1 MTVRIEPARPEDV
14 PMILMLI
21 RELAEFERLLHEVT
35 ATEEQVHEGL
45 FGARPSAEV
54 VMARIGDEVAG
65 FALYFHNFSTFL
77 AKPGIYLEDL
87 YVRQKFRGQGCGEA
101 LLRHLASIALARG
114 CGRLE
119 WSVLDWNQRAIDFY
133 KSLGAVPM
141 SEWTIYRVTGDAL
154 ATARIQRK
162 VIFSRGRPAGARELY
177 AALGFAFAR
186 PVLPDD
192 ADPLLTRTQ
201 PKPDQTRCNSGPSPG
216 S

>member
-14 PMILMLI
+14 PTILMLI
-21 RELAEFERLLHEVT
+21 RELAEFERLLDEVT
-35 ATEEQVHEGL
+35 ATEDQVHEGL

-119 WSVLDWNQRAIDFY
+119 WSVLDWNQRAIAFY
-133 KSLGAVPM
+133 KSLGAAPM

-154 ATARIQRK
+154 AR
-162 VIFSRGRPAGARELY
+162 
-177 AALGFAFAR
+177 LGSA
-186 PVLPDD
+186 
-192 ADPLLTRTQ
+192 
-201 PKPDQTRCNSGPSPG
+201 
-216 S
+216 

>member
-14 PMILMLI
+14 PMILTLI

-35 ATEEQVHEGL
+35 ATEEQVREGL

-54 VMARIGDEVAG
+54 VMARLGDEVAG

-119 WSVLDWNQRAIDFY
+119 WSVLHWNQRAIDFY

-154 ATARIQRK
+154 TK
-162 VIFSRGRPAGARELY
+162 
-177 AALGFAFAR
+177 LGSA
-186 PVLPDD
+186 
-192 ADPLLTRTQ
+192 
-201 PKPDQTRCNSGPSPG
+201 
-216 S
+216 

>member
-119 WSVLDWNQRAIDFY
+119 WSVLDWNQRAIAFY
-133 KSLGAVPM
+133 KSLGAAPM
-141 SEWTIYRVTGDAL
+141 SEWTIYRVTGEA
-154 ATARIQRK
+154 
-162 VIFSRGRPAGARELY
+162 
-177 AALGFAFAR
+177 
-186 PVLPDD
+186 
-192 ADPLLTRTQ
+192 LTRL
-201 PKPDQTRCNSGPSPG
+201 G
-216 S
+216 SA